1 MKSKRQS
8 KIIELVRSRDVC
20 TQAELTL
27 LLQEAGIEATQ
38 ATVSRDIREMK
49 LTKITTPGGVLKY
62 ALTSIGDM
70 EHMPRL
76 TRVFRDGLVSVDYA
90 GNMLVIRTLN
100 GMAMAVAAALDA
112 MEFPEILGSVAGDD
126 AVLCV
131 IKSEEQAGAL
141 AEKLRK

>member
-1 MKSKRQS
+1 MKSKRQA
-8 KIIELVRSRDVC
+8 KIIELVRNQDIC
-20 TQAELTL
+20 TQAELTQ
-27 LLQEAGIEATQ
+27 LLQDAGIEATQ
-38 ATVSRDIREMK
+38 ATVSRDIRELK
-49 LTKITTPGGVLKY
+49 LTKITASGGLLKY
-62 ALTSIGDM
+62 ALTSLGDM

-131 IKSEEQAGAL
+131 VKTEEQAGAL